1 MDDPTLGATSPT
13 DQCVRMTADTEG
25 KFNNRQGGGKGGRGG
40 GGGGGRRTSADLILA
55 LVSCVEKSN
64 VLESTPFL
72 CEAA

>member
-25 KFNNRQGGGKGGRGG
+25 KFKNRQGGGKGG
-40 GGGGGRRTSADLILA
+40 GGRRRSADLILA
-55 LVSCVEKSN
+55 LVSCVEKWS

>member
-25 KFNNRQGGGKGGRGG
+25 KFKNHQGGGRGG
-40 GGGGGRRTSADLILA
+40 GGRSTSADLILA

-64 VLESTPFL
+64 VLESLPFL

>member
-1 MDDPTLGATSPT
+1 MDESTLGATSPT

-25 KFNNRQGGGKGGRGG
+25 KFKNRQGRGRGG
-40 GGGGGRRTSADLILA
+40 GGRSTSADLILA